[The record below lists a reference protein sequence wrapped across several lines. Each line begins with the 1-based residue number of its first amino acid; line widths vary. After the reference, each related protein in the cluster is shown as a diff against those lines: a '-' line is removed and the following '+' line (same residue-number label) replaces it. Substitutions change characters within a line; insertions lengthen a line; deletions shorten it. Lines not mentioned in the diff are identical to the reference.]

1 MMRMTLPV
9 LALSLLCGLARLHA
23 QTAERELNIFGYF
36 QASLG
41 HNKVVARPVEANSF
55 NLQQLNLFLQRD
67 LATNWRAFVNVE
79 FVNTYSSFRNWGV
92 LNLEEAWV
100 SYHASRQFK
109 VKLGLQVPT
118 FNNLN
123 EIKNRTPLLPYIIR
137 PLIYEASLNEVIAL
151 SEFVPTR
158 AFVQVYGFIPWRN
171 WKLDHAIFVGDSP
184 NINEDPRYGQTG
196 VDTTKSFLV
205 GGRLGFRSNVIKLG
219 VSASF
224 DELDLQKAELP
235 PGVSQDG
242 TNSVSRIRLAGD
254 LSLTLGKFMW
264 ESEFVRVSYDDDNP
278 ILDLSRNFY
287 YGTAGYQLSERLYAY
302 LGYWI
307 TQEKALP
314 VADRDLTVPTVGV
327 AYDFREGV
335 SLKAQYARVRFDA
348 TKPEPVKDLADYYY
362 LAVSVV
368 F

>member
-1 MMRMTLPV
+1 MMRMPLPV
-9 LALSLLCGLARLHA
+9 FALSLLCGLARLHA
-23 QTAERELNIFGYF
+23 QPAERELNIFGYF

-67 LATNWRAFVNVE
+67 LAANWRAFVNVE

-92 LNLEEAWV
+92 LSLEEAWV

-118 FNNLN
+118 FNHLN

-151 SEFVPTR
+151 SEFLPTR

-171 WKLDHAIFVGDSP
+171 WKFDHAVFVGDSP
-184 NINEDPRYGQTG
+184 NINEDPRHGQTG

-205 GGRLGFRSNVIKLG
+205 GGRLGFRSNAIKLG
-219 VSASF
+219 FSSSF
-224 DELDLQKAELP
+224 DELDLQNAELQ
-235 PGVSQDG
+235 PGMAPAKLQ
-242 TNSVSRIRLAGD
+242 SVSRIRLGCD
-254 LSLTLGKFMW
+254 FSLTLGKFMW
-264 ESEFVRVSYDDDNP
+264 ESEFVRVSYDDDDPNF
-278 ILDLSRNFY
+278 DLGRKFY
-287 YGTAGYQLSERLYAY
+287 YGTAGLQLSERLYAY
-302 LGYWI
+302 LGYWV

-314 VADRDLTVPTVGV
+314 VADRDLTVPTVGL
-327 AYDFREGV
+327 AYDFREAV

-348 TKPEPVKDLADYYY
+348 TTPLPVKDLADYYY